1 MALDSCQNFVSTQ
14 YLKNEWMEFD
24 KIWHIGGVIQKY
36 AEKCHYFHNF
46 NTNYIIFVHNQAKF
60 MLI

>member
-1 MALDSCQNFVSTQ
+1 MA
-14 YLKNEWMEFD
+14 
-24 KIWHIGGVIQKY
+24 GGVIQKY

-46 NTNYIIFVHNQAKF
+46 NANNIIFVHNEAKF